1 MHLRTKRNVRAL
13 HVSFYF
19 TSLALALVA
28 MVTQPGKTI
37 ATEIS
42 SSRIIFHVDPSFKS
56 LSHEEISSWINSIS
70 EKQANPK
77 HIQIAEPLPDTL
89 LPPDMASPAFIWE
102 DPGQCTTWLVCFD
115 CKGKPLIR
123 ALLSNPWWVPEAGI
137 WKKVKIM
144 AGNNDIQVKIIGIG
158 GWSGRE
164 TISIGH
170 TSFRF
175 SLDKVGAWLMFMR
188 KPLPFLKAKK
198 NPQATNLLAGD
209 LSSYQPPKT
218 VMRDLPVCANCHT
231 YSSNGRIFAVDM
243 DYGGDKGA
251 FVLSSLRDRMIIKK
265 KDIFSWNELPPLEP
279 ASYSMGLFARLS
291 PSGRYLAATVNETSV
306 FVMMEDLFFSQLFF
320 PSTGQIAI
328 FDRKT
333 NQYKLLPGASQPDMV
348 QTSPEW
354 SPDGKTLAFSAVPV
368 NPDLVAQVLSKKVLN
383 ESPKQKIDIL
393 NKEYEVHFDIFTV
406 PFCEGKGGKARPL
419 PEYLNLDS
427 PEQAKGVSM
436 ATDGR

>member
-1 MHLRTKRNVRAL
+1 MLLPIKRNVLALHLNLPMHLRIKRNVLAL
-13 HVSFYF
+13 HLSFYF
-19 TSLALALVA
+19 TPLALALVT

-37 ATEIS
+37 ATEINS
-42 SSRIIFHVDPSFKS
+42 SHIIFHVDPSFKS
-56 LSHEEISSWINSIS
+56 LSPDEISSWIKSINQ
-70 EKQANPK
+70 EKKSNLK

-102 DPGQCTTWLVCFD
+102 DPAQCTTWLLCFD

-123 ALLSNPWWVPEAGI
+123 ALLSKPWWVPEAGI
-137 WKKVKIM
+137 WKKVRIM

-175 SLDKVGAWLMFMR
+175 SLDNVGAWLMFMQ
-188 KPLPFLKAKK
+188 KPLPFLKAKE

-218 VMRDLPVCANCHT
+218 VMQNLPVCANCHT
-231 YSSNGRIFAVDM
+231 YSSNGRVFAMDM

-251 FVLSSLRDRMIIKK
+251 FVLSSMQDKMIIKK

-279 ASYSMGLFARLS
+279 ASYSMGLFAKLS

-333 NQYKLLPGASQPDMV
+333 KQYKLLPGASQPDMV

-354 SPDGKTLAFSAVPV
+354 SPDGKTLAFAAAPV
-368 NPDLVAQVLSKKVLN
+368 NPDLVAEVLAKKILK
-383 ESPKQKIDIL
+383 ESPRQKIDIL
-393 NKEYEVHFDIFTV
+393 NKKVKFH
-406 PFCEGKGGKARPL
+406 
-419 PEYLNLDS
+419 
-427 PEQAKGVSM
+427 
-436 ATDGR
+436 